1 MATQKKPVTSRAK
14 KATSI
19 SLEIPMYDLSGG
31 KKTPAKVSKEI
42 FGNRVN
48 EKLLAQYVRVYLTN
62 QRQGTLS
69 TKTRAEIVSSKRKI
83 YRQKGTGRARHGARS
98 APIFVGGG
106 VAFGPKPKS
115 FSLKINKKQKKRA
128 LFGALTFAFQNKNIL
143 GLSDEAI
150 NVKPK
155 TKEVF
160 SFLKKFDFDAK
171 RILLVLPKLEKN
183 NLLLASRNIPNLEVI
198 DAKSLNTFKVLKHE
212 KIIFLKN
219 ALAILENH
227 FLKRHEN

>member
-1 MATQKKPVTSRAK
+1 MVAQKKSVTSRTK
-14 KATSI
+14 KATSV

-42 FGNRVN
+42 FGNSIN

-62 QRQGTLS
+62 QRQGTVS

-106 VAFGPKPKS
+106 VAFGPKPRS

-128 LFGALTFAFQNKNIL
+128 LFGALTLALQNKNIL
-143 GLSDEAI
+143 GLSDEAT

-155 TKEVF
+155 TREVF
-160 SFLKKFDFDAK
+160 SFLKKLDFDAK
-171 RILLVLPKLEKN
+171 RILLVLPHLEKN
-183 NLLLASRNIPNLEVI
+183 NLLLASRNIPNLEII
-198 DAKSLNTFKVLKHE
+198 DAKSLNTFKVLRHE
-212 KIIFLKN
+212 KIIFLKK
-219 ALAILENH
+219 ALTILEDH
-227 FLKRHEN
+227 FLKQHEN